1 MATNR
6 SQRLRKKLCV
16 DEFQELGFELNLD
29 FKEDLS
35 EAAIDAFLD
44 AFLKEAMEANG
55 LGYVGGDD
63 YGLVC
68 LQKRGSVSDEQR
80 AAVEAWL
87 KTRSEL
93 TKYEVSPLLDV
104 WYPEKPINATSDGR
118 KNGDLRVAVFF
129 RLGFGCL
136 GVWLG
141 IVVNLPLI
149 GTPPAQPSPLEREP
163 TCGLFKSL
171 SSTRYPISAYV
182 FQTPRSVPSPSGR
195 GLRG

>member
-35 EAAIDAFLD
+35 EEAIDAFLA
-44 AFLKEAMEANG
+44 AFLAEAMEANG

-68 LQKRGSVSDEQR
+68 LQKRGSVSEEQR

-87 KTRSEL
+87 KARPIMALENLASSTTRM
-93 TKYEVSPLLDV
+93 
-104 WYPEKPINATSDGR
+104 
-118 KNGDLRVAVFF
+118 LRW
-129 RLGFGCL
+129 G
-136 GVWLG
+136 LG
-141 IVVNLPLI
+141 IWA
-149 GTPPAQPSPLEREP
+149 GS
-163 TCGLFKSL
+163 
-171 SSTRYPISAYV
+171 
-182 FQTPRSVPSPSGR
+182 
-195 GLRG
+195 

>member
-29 FKEDLS
+29 FKKDLS
-35 EAAIDAFLD
+35 DEAIDAFLN

-63 YGLVC
+63 FGLVC
-68 LQKRGSVSDEQR
+68 LQKRGSVNEEQR

-93 TKYEVSPLLDV
+93 TEVTVSPLLDV
-104 WYPEKPINATSDGR
+104 WYPEKPINAA
-118 KNGDLRVAVFF
+118 K
-129 RLGFGCL
+129 
-136 GVWLG
+136 
-141 IVVNLPLI
+141 
-149 GTPPAQPSPLEREP
+149 
-163 TCGLFKSL
+163 
-171 SSTRYPISAYV
+171 
-182 FQTPRSVPSPSGR
+182 
-195 GLRG
+195 